1 MSRTP
6 YSKIEYADDG
16 APFHFSLKLHF
27 APAQDPY
34 KTDFHIE
41 MNADLNFMM
50 KTILGS
56 KLQQGLD
63 KVVDALVDMSEG
75 RMPEGFDPSSMK
87 V

>member
-1 MSRTP
+1 MYNKLNSAVGNKYLT
-6 YSKIEYADDG
+6 
-16 APFHFSLKLHF
+16 SLKWKFIKLF
-27 APAQDPY
+27 DAASDPY

-41 MNADLNFMM
+41 LDADLNFMM
-50 KTILGS
+50 KMVLGS

-87 V
+87 M